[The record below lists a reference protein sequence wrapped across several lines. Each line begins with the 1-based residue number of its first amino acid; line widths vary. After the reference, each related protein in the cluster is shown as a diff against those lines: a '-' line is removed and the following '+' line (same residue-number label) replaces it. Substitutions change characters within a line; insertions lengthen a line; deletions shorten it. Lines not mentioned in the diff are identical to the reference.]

1 MYNDRNSPQSGAIH
15 CGHRSRSDYGG
26 PMANKG
32 VSKRNKRSE
41 PDEKLTSDE
50 DFKKQFPKQAGKL
63 EKPEDPPPD
72 PRSTDP
78 RRKQR

>member
-1 MYNDRNSPQSGAIH
+1 
-15 CGHRSRSDYGG
+15 
-26 PMANKG
+26 MANKG
-32 VSKRNKRSE
+32 ESKPTKQKG

-63 EKPEDPPPD
+63 EKPEHPPPD